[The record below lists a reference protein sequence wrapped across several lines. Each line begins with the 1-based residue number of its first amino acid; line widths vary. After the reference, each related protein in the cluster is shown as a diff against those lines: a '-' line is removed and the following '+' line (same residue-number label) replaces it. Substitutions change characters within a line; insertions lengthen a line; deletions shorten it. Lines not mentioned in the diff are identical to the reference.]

1 MSKEL
6 NNFQK
11 NMFIII
17 IGIFVVITVFLVM
30 KFTVGKSLTQLR
42 EENATLEQQYEELK
56 SYVADIGTYQQGI
69 IENEAKIQE
78 CLAKYE
84 ATTTV
89 PTTLVKYEQLLAN
102 NGFKTSSLTY
112 NTPEEVTNIA
122 FTANNVPKSYSIEK
136 TQISEV
142 YACSYDNL
150 IYYLDSLIKNMN
162 NSNIASISISPD
174 ETTGELLGTITLNK
188 YTIQGDD
195 KVLDDIIVD
204 VDTGKDK
211 IW

>member
-1 MSKEL
+1 M
-6 NNFQK
+6 
-11 NMFIII
+11 
-17 IGIFVVITVFLVM
+17 
-30 KFTVGKSLTQLR
+30 
-42 EENATLEQQYEELK
+42 
-56 SYVADIGTYQQGI
+56 
-69 IENEAKIQE
+69 
-78 CLAKYE
+78 
-84 ATTTV
+84 
-89 PTTLVKYEQLLAN
+89 
-102 NGFKTSSLTY
+102 
-112 NTPEEVTNIA
+112 TNIA

-150 IYYLDSLIKNMN
+150 IYYLNSLIKNMN

-195 KVLDDIIVD
+195 KVLDDITVD